1 MTTAPSSL
9 QTIAGTAEGVVE
21 AVMKV
26 EPTVATIAS
35 MFVPGAAPII
45 AMVQPEVM
53 LAAPFIENAL
63 KSIAAGNNGDVMT
76 SFIQLLQH
84 LTPGQPNS
92 GILATPGQTTGAP
105 RPDPSTLGSG

>member
-1 MTTAPSSL
+1 MVTSITPAPTL
-9 QTIAGTAEGVVE
+9 TGIAATAEGVVE

-53 LAAPFIENAL
+53 LAAPFIEQAL
-63 KSIAAGNNGDVMT
+63 KDLAAGNNGNVMT

-84 LTPGQPNS
+84 LTSGQPNS
-92 GILATPGQTTGAP
+92 PILAQPGTPQASQIGTA
-105 RPDPSTLGSG
+105 

>member
-1 MTTAPSSL
+1 MTTDVKSVA
-9 QTIAGTAEGVVE
+9 QTAETVIEG
-21 AVMKV
+21 VMKI

-35 MFVPGAAPII
+35 MFVPGAAPIV

-63 KSIAAGNNGDVMT
+63 KSLAAGNNGDVMT

-84 LTPGQPNS
+84 LQPGQPNS
-92 GILATPGQTTGAP
+92 PILSSPVASGSN
-105 RPDPSTLGSG
+105 PSAS

>member
-1 MTTAPSSL
+1 MTNEAAIETGAKV
-9 QTIAGTAEGVVE
+9 AETVVQD
-21 AVMKV
+21 VMKV

-35 MFVPGAAPII
+35 MFLPEAAPVV

-63 KSIAAGNNGDVMT
+63 KALASGNNGDVLG
-76 SFIQLLQH
+76 SFVQLLQH

-92 GILATPGQTTGAP
+92 PIL
-105 RPDPSTLGSG
+105 DSKPSITAESASTQPSA

>member
-1 MTTAPSSL
+1 MADVK
-9 QTIAGTAEGVVE
+9 TIAGEAESVVE
-21 AVMKV
+21 GIMKV

-35 MFVPGAAPII
+35 MFVPGAAPIV
-45 AMVQPEVM
+45 AVVQPEVM

-63 KSIAAGNNGDVMT
+63 KSLAAGNNGDVMT

-92 GILATPGQTTGAP
+92 PVLDSGITAGPSASAT
-105 RPDPSTLGSG
+105 GSA